1 MQLAPSP
8 LGAKKEF
15 SGSGRYPNPNPNP
28 NPNSNPLALALA
40 LALALTLTLTLILT
54 RFNGAPSS
62 PLREAEEGHDLTNEF
77 RLTKRVLR
85 PSESAYTFGTCSHV
99 EPHA

>member
-15 SGSGRYPNPNPNP
+15 SGTG
-28 NPNSNPLALALA
+28 
-40 LALALTLTLTLILT
+40 

-62 PLREAEEGHDLTNEF
+62 PLREAEDAPDRTNEF
-77 RLTKRVLR
+77 RLTKRVIR
-85 PSESAYTFGTCSHV
+85 PSESAYTFGACSDV
-99 EPHA
+99 